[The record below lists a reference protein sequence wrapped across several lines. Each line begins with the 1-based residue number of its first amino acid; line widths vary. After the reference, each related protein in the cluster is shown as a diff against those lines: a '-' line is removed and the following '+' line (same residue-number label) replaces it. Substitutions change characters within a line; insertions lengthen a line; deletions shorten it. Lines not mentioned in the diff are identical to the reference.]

1 MSRLIKGSLLAT
13 ASAIAIAAAPIVPA
27 FAFDSVN
34 WTWDAE
40 VLETVTKTVSV
51 NIDMTPSGMVMVED
65 LQVFIGDM
73 NAESTVTG
81 IDNNQPQG
89 GGVVDLGTQD
99 IQFNYGLGGTLIDDA
114 FKSPSVTAGNVDEVD
129 QQPNINGTVTAT
141 IDLGEVEVPPT
152 ESFDALT
159 ELPSVV
165 SAATA
170 VANNTSITSDTS
182 IELHEGQFVFDLGN
196 GNGNGNGHGNGN
208 GNGNGSD
215 ADIPDVNIGNSNLTI
230 AAALGILALTGD
242 IERSD
247 IEATS
252 TVSEILNA
260 AVDSSATAVA
270 NNMSISLTPATP
282 ADSLVIADIV
292 QFAFADVT
300 ATSDVSNVS
309 LNSYT
314 NLASLTSPI
323 IGSVATAVGNN
334 KSITVLAPVV
344 AAPAL

>member
-196 GNGNGNGHGNGN
+196 GNGNGNG
-208 GNGNGSD
+208 SD

>member
-1 MSRLIKGSLLAT
+1 MSRIFKASLLAT
-13 ASAIAIAAAPIVPA
+13 ASAIAIAASPIAPA
-27 FAFDSVN
+27 HAFDTVSWN
-34 WTWDAE
+34 WNAD
-40 VLETVTKTVSV
+40 VLETVTKNV
-51 NIDMTPSGMVMVED
+51 NVTIDMAPTGMVMVED
-65 LQVFIGDM
+65 LQVNIGD
-73 NAESTVTG
+73 VTATSNVSG

-99 IQFNYGLGGTLIDDA
+99 IQFHYGLGGTLIDDA

-196 GNGNGNGHGNGN
+196 GNGNGNG
-208 GNGNGSD
+208 NGSD

-300 ATSDVSNVS
+300 AKSTVKDIS

-314 NLASLTSPI
+314 GLGSLAGPVIS
-323 IGSVATAVGNN
+323 SVATAVGNN
-334 KSITVLAPVV
+334 KSITVTAPVV
-344 AAPAL
+344 AAPAI